1 MFPREKRIWS
11 RGGFCVLM
19 QTFRDE
25 LDREYMR
32 RTEGLLLG

>member
-11 RGGFCVLM
+11 RVSSCVLM

-25 LDREYMR
+25 LDREYML
-32 RTEGLLLG
+32 RTVGLLLG